1 MGGFSMTSRKISLI
15 LMHAGALFALFLC
28 PHFIPRYWLLLLTE
42 ALTLAIFAMSLDLI
56 MGYAGIVS
64 FGHAAFFG
72 LGGYALGVT
81 IIHMAPSVW
90 LALAMGACISGCL
103 ALFVGVVAVRTRG
116 IYFAILTLLFGEV
129 IYRIVFHI
137 RALGGSDGLIG
148 IPVPDLTLLF
158 FKVDM
163 KKPVNFF
170 YVTAAIGY
178 LSFLFCRKLVD
189 SPFGRVL
196 RALRDNE
203 NRVPFL
209 GFNVK
214 AFKIISFAIS
224 GMLAGLGGALFS
236 LFKTFADTSQLHFL
250 LSGKVIIMDLIGG
263 LGTLIGPVVGAI
275 FLTFI
280 ETFISGYFESYHI
293 ITGAMFV
300 LIVIFL
306 PNGLVGLLR
315 AVKKKG

>member
-1 MGGFSMTSRKISLI
+1 MASRKISLI
-15 LMHAGALFALFLC
+15 LMHAGVLFALFLC
-28 PHFIPRYWLLLLTE
+28 PHFITRYGLLLLTE

-72 LGGYALGVT
+72 LGGYSLGVT

-90 LALAMGACISGCL
+90 LALMMAVCVSGCL

-129 IYRIVFHI
+129 VYRIVFHI

-148 IPVPDLTLLF
+148 IPVPDLTLIF
-158 FKVDM
+158 FKVNM

-178 LSFLFCRKLVD
+178 LSFLFCRKVVD

-293 ITGAMFV
+293 ITGAIFV
-300 LIVIFL
+300 FMVIFL

>member
-1 MGGFSMTSRKISLI
+1 MTSKDIKLI
-15 LMHAGALFALFLC
+15 LVHAGVLLALFLC
-28 PHFIPRYWLLLLTE
+28 PYVISKYWLLLVIE
-42 ALTLAIFAMSLDLI
+42 ALTLAIFTMSLDLI

-81 IIHMAPSVW
+81 IFHIAPSVW
-90 LALAMGACISGCL
+90 LALLMGACVSGCL

-129 IYRIVFHI
+129 VYRIIFHT
-137 RALGGSDGLIG
+137 RAVGGSDGLIG
-148 IPVPDLTLLF
+148 IPVPDLNLLF
-158 FKVDM
+158 FKLDM
-163 KKPVNFF
+163 KNPVNFF
-170 YVTAAIGY
+170 YMTATIGY
-178 LSFLFCRKLVD
+178 LSFLLCRRLVD

-196 RALRDNE
+196 QALRDNE

-224 GMLAGLGGALFS
+224 GMLAGLAGALFS

-263 LGTLIGPVVGAI
+263 LGTLIGAVVGAV
-275 FLTFI
+275 FMTVF

-293 ITGAMFV
+293 VTGAIFV
-300 LIVIFL
+300 LVVIFL

-315 AVKKKG
+315 TVRKRGEP

>member
-1 MGGFSMTSRKISLI
+1 MTSRRINLI
-15 LMHAGALFALFLC
+15 LMHAGVLLALFLC
-28 PHFIPRYWLLLLTE
+28 PLFIGRYWLLLLTE

-81 IIHMAPSVW
+81 IIHIVPSVW
-90 LALAMGACISGCL
+90 LALIMGACISGCL

-129 IYRIVFHI
+129 VYRIVFHI

-148 IPVPDLTLLF
+148 IPVPDLTLIF

-163 KKPVNFF
+163 KQPVNFF
-170 YVTAAIGY
+170 YVTAVFGY

-214 AFKIISFAIS
+214 ALKIISFAIS

-275 FLTFI
+275 FLTFM
-280 ETFISGYFESYHI
+280 ETFLSGYFESYHI
-293 ITGAMFV
+293 ITGAIFV

-306 PNGLVGLLR
+306 PDGLVGLLR
-315 AVKKKG
+315 TVKKKG